1 MSFWAAA
8 GFCLLSAAAWLMVNP
23 DVQLRTSPA
32 IAAGFKTL
40 DQKKLHTRR
49 TPE

>member
-23 DVQLRTSPA
+23 DSQLRTSPA
-32 IAAGFKTL
+32 IAAGFKGFGS
-40 DQKKLHTRR
+40 
-49 TPE
+49 EEASYEENS